1 MDRLP
6 VKVAVLAA
14 MLLGLPLL
22 GVWLAGLPLSRYL
35 AFPPVGRYVSHA
47 PFSWAA
53 FFLYLLLIA
62 AAVGPLAVRGVRA
75 ALRMEKPAPP
85 ARRFPGW
92 GWTGL
97 FALAV
102 FWVLAWTR
110 FSWFSP
116 LQPHTFFPL
125 WLSFVAVVNALDVK
139 ISGDSLMTARPGFF
153 LALFPAS
160 AGFWWFFEY
169 LNRFVL
175 NWFYSGAAYGP
186 WSYFLLASM
195 SFSTVLPAV
204 LSTRRLLRHLPRL
217 TAGFAGFIVLRPR
230 HPKSTAAAML
240 AVAGTGL
247 LLIGVFPNLLF
258 PLLWI
263 SPLLIIVSLRT
274 LSGQRHTLS
283 ALADG
288 DWRPVVTAAAA
299 ALVCG
304 FFWEM
309 WNFFSLARWTY
320 QVPYVHRFTVF
331 EMPVLGYAG
340 YLPFGLECAMAGQLL
355 EDLID
360 ACRRGN
366 SARPWRTQAP

>member
-1 MDRLP
+1 
-6 VKVAVLAA
+6 
-14 MLLGLPLL
+14 
-22 GVWLAGLPLSRYL
+22 
-35 AFPPVGRYVSHA
+35 
-47 PFSWAA
+47 
-53 FFLYLLLIA
+53 
-62 AAVGPLAVRGVRA
+62 
-75 ALRMEKPAPP
+75 
-85 ARRFPGW
+85 
-92 GWTGL
+92 
-97 FALAV
+97 
-102 FWVLAWTR
+102 
-110 FSWFSP
+110 
-116 LQPHTFFPL
+116 
-125 WLSFVAVVNALDVK
+125 
-139 ISGDSLMTARPGFF
+139 
-153 LALFPAS
+153 
-160 AGFWWFFEY
+160 
-169 LNRFVL
+169 
-175 NWFYSGAAYGP
+175 
-186 WSYFLLASM
+186 
-195 SFSTVLPAV
+195 
-204 LSTRRLLRHLPRL
+204 
-217 TAGFAGFIVLRPR
+217 
-230 HPKSTAAAML
+230 ML